1 MKAFSRCLAVSC
13 LILVA
18 CLEAQAQVAAWEI
31 AGTNASTSNP
41 KPAGTLGS
49 FMDSASLT
57 LGAGITASAAADT
70 FGGSGFNA
78 TSLASAITGNQYLSF
93 TLIPTTGYAVSFTSL
108 SLLSGVSTATTSF
121 HGEVLSSAT
130 GFNSGASLH
139 SYSFSSTSAPLQSI
153 TLSGVSALQNVTGP
167 VEFRIYGW
175 RDTGGTST
183 FRLRSLT
190 GTDLVLNG
198 TVSAVPE
205 PSTYAAILGAL
216 TLAGVVMHRRRRSIR
231 R

>member
-1 MKAFSRCLAVSC
+1 MKAFCRYLAVSC
-13 LILVA
+13 LTLIA
-18 CLEAQAQVAAWEI
+18 CVESQAQIAAWEI
-31 AGTNASTSNP
+31 AGTSASTSNP
-41 KPAGTLGS
+41 NPADTLGD
-49 FMDSASLT
+49 FIDNASLT
-57 LGAGITASAAADT
+57 LGAGITASSAADT
-70 FGGSGFNA
+70 FGGSGFNS
-78 TSLASAITGNQYLSF
+78 TSLASAITGDQYLSF
-93 TLIPTTGYAVSFTSL
+93 TLTPSTGYAVSFDSL
-108 SLLSGVSTATTSF
+108 SLLSGVSSATTSF

-216 TLAGVVMHRRRRSIR
+216 TLAGVAMHHRRRSIR

>member
-1 MKAFSRCLAVSC
+1 MKAFCRYLAVSC
-13 LILVA
+13 LTLIA
-18 CLEAQAQVAAWEI
+18 GAEAQAQIAAWEI
-31 AGTNASTSNP
+31 AGTSAVTSNP
-41 KPAGTLGS
+41 KPAGTLGD
-49 FMDSASLT
+49 FIDSANLT
-57 LGAGITASAAADT
+57 LGAGITASSAADT
-70 FGGSGFNA
+70 FGGSGFNSTA
-78 TSLASAITGNQYLSF
+78 LASAITGDQYLSF
-93 TLIPTTGYAVSFTSL
+93 TLTPTTGYAVSFTSL

-190 GTDLVLNG
+190 GNDLVLNG

-205 PSTYAAILGAL
+205 PTTYAAILGAL

>member
-1 MKAFSRCLAVSC
+1 MKAFSRHLLASF
-13 LILVA
+13 LALAA
-18 CLEAQAQVAAWEI
+18 CLEAQAQIAAWEI

-41 KPAGTLGS
+41 KPATTLAG
-49 FMDSASLT
+49 FIDSASLT
-57 LGAGITASAAADT
+57 LGSAITASAAADT
-70 FGGSGFNA
+70 FGGSGFNS
-78 TSLASAITGNQYLSF
+78 TSLSSAITGNQFLSF
-93 TLIPTTGYAVSFTSL
+93 TITPSSGHAVSLSSL
-108 SLLSGVSTATTSF
+108 TLLSGVSSATTSF

-130 GFNSGASLH
+130 GFATGASLH
-139 SYSFSSTSAPLQSI
+139 SYSFSTTSAPLQSI

-175 RDTGGTST
+175 RDNAGSST

-190 GTDLVLNG
+190 GSDLVLNG

-216 TLAGVVMHRRRRSIR
+216 TLAGVVMQRRRCSIR

>member
-1 MKAFSRCLAVSC
+1 MNTICRHLAVCC
-13 LILVA
+13 LVLIA
-18 CLEAQAQVAAWEI
+18 CLEARAQIAAWEI
-31 AGTNASTSNP
+31 AGTSAATSNP
-41 KPAGTLGS
+41 KPASALDS
-49 FMDSASLT
+49 FIDGASLT
-57 LGAGITASAAADT
+57 LGSGITASSATDT
-70 FGGSGFNA
+70 FGGSGFNS

-93 TLIPTTGYAVSFTSL
+93 TLTPSSGYAVSLTSL

-130 GFNSGASLH
+130 GFNSAASLH
-139 SYSFSSTSAPLQSI
+139 SYSFSSTTAPLQSI

-190 GTDLVLNG
+190 GNDLVLNG

-205 PSTYAAILGAL
+205 PSTYAAIIGAL
-216 TLAGVVMHRRRRSIR
+216 TLAGVILQRRRRVR
-231 R
+231 H

>member
-1 MKAFSRCLAVSC
+1 MKAFCRFFAVSC
-13 LILVA
+13 LTLIA
-18 CLEAQAQVAAWEI
+18 CAEAQAQIAAWEI
-31 AGTNASTSNP
+31 AGTSAVTSNP
-41 KPAGTLGS
+41 KPAGTLGD
-49 FMDSASLT
+49 FIDSANLT
-57 LGAGITASAAADT
+57 LGAGITASSAADT
-70 FGGSGFNA
+70 FGGSGFNSTA
-78 TSLASAITGNQYLSF
+78 LASAITGDQYLSF
-93 TLIPTTGYAVSFTSL
+93 TISPTTGYAVSFTSL

-130 GFNSGASLH
+130 GFDSGASLY

-190 GTDLVLNG
+190 GSDLVLNG

-216 TLAGVVMHRRRRSIR
+216 TLAGVAMHRRRRSIR